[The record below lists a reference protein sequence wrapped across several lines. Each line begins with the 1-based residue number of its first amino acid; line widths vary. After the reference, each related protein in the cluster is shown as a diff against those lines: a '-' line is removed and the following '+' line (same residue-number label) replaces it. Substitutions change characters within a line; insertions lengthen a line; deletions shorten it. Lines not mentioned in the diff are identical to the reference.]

1 MATMLTGATG
11 GIGAALTRLLVDR
24 GETVFAVGRDRDRL
38 AALGAEPVVADLAR
52 PETIGAALPPLDR
65 LDALVHAAGLVQL
78 GTVAETPADVWAAHL
93 TVNLAAAAEL
103 TRVTLPALR
112 AARGSVVFVNSGAG
126 QRANPG
132 WGAYAASKFGLR
144 ALADALRAEEASH
157 GVRVTTVYP
166 GRTATAMQRSVRE
179 QEGAPYQADD
189 YIDPETVARLILTA
203 LDTPRDAHLTELTVR
218 QPG

>member
-1 MATMLTGATG
+1 MTTMLTGATG
-11 GIGAALTRLLVDR
+11 GIGAALTRLLTDR
-24 GETVFAVGRDRDRL
+24 GETVLAVGRDRDRL
-38 AALGAEPVVADLAR
+38 AALAAAPVVADLSR
-52 PETIGAALPPLDR
+52 PDTLGAAFPQLDR
-65 LDALVHAAGLVQL
+65 LDALVHSAAVVRL
-78 GTVAETPADVWAAHL
+78 GTVAETPAGVWAEHL

-103 TRVTLPALR
+103 TRLALPALR
-112 AARGSVVFVNSGAG
+112 AARGHVVFVNSGAG

-144 ALADALRAEEASH
+144 ALADSLRAEESTH

-166 GRTATAMQRSVRE
+166 GRTATAMQESVRD
-179 QEGAPYQADD
+179 QEGASYQADD
-189 YIDPETVARLILTA
+189 YIRPETVARLILTA

>member
-24 GETVFAVGRDRDRL
+24 GGTVYAVGRDRDRL
-38 AALGAEPVVADLAR
+38 AALGAEPVVADLTR
-52 PETIGAALPPLDR
+52 PETIAGTLPQLDR
-65 LDALVHAAGLVQL
+65 LDALVHVAGVVQL
-78 GTVAETPADVWAAHL
+78 GSVAETPADVWAAHL

-103 TRVTLPALR
+103 TRLMLPALR
-112 AARGSVVFVNSGAG
+112 AARGLVVFVNSGAG

-144 ALADALRAEEASH
+144 ALADALRAEEAPH

-166 GRTATAMQRSVRE
+166 GRTATRMQEQVRE
-179 QEGAPYQADD
+179 QEGGTYRPAD
-189 YIDPETVARLILTA
+189 YIKPETVARLILTA